1 MPVVVQTALNNGK
14 VDLMN
19 YQEHVLAQITL
30 TGGNVLVQGK
40 LFVNIGDPDPQGIKG
55 RLTHQDGSIELDVV
69 DLQSVAPGT
78 GHSICLTG
86 WITGAAA
93 GDIVDLR
100 CASFMAAAGY
110 ARLTATYVDTL
121 T

>member
-14 VDLMN
+14 VGLVN
-19 YQEHVLAQITL
+19 FQEQVLAQITL

-69 DLQSVAPGT
+69 DLVRAAGHT
-78 GHSICLTG
+78 GHCICLTG

-93 GDIVDLR
+93 NDIVDLR
-100 CASFMAAAGY
+100 CQTFFGDASNP
-110 ARLTATYVDTL
+110 RLIAMQVDNL